1 MSECFDFLCVLKW
14 VPCENLLGQ
23 KMQAYGFSPVWDLLR
38 ISSSCFCLNVFSHWL
53 HLKGFS
59 PIWRLSCVVIVSL
72 LSERKAQNEH
82 EKGFVFYFVLLQIA
96 LYLETPTTKLTLV
109 IRSWYERF
117 FRFSTLFEVKRQIAF
132 SAKSFSAQSTFL
144 SFQVFFCMH
153 QVHVSISVGMW
164 RTHLST

>member
-1 MSECFDFLCVLKW
+1 MSQLVRLEGKHITQNAHC
-14 VPCENLLGQ
+14 
-23 KMQAYGFSPVWDLLR
+23 AVWDLLW
-38 ISSSCFCLNVFSHWL
+38 ISSSCFYLNVFSHWL

-59 PIWRLSCVVIVSL
+59 PVWRLSCVVIVSL

-132 SAKSFSAQSTFL
+132 SDKSFSAQSTFL

-164 RTHLST
+164 RTHFST